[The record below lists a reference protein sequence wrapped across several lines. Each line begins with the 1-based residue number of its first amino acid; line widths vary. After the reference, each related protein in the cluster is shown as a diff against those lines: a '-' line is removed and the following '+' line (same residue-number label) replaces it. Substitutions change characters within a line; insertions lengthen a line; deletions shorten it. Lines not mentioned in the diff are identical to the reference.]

1 MKKISY
7 PVLLTLVTLFM
18 LFIYEPII
26 MYAGNIDDFWFD
38 LYMILPSFFL
48 IILVITI
55 ITGLIYYLLLKKVN
69 NKNCKVNNS

>member
-1 MKKISY
+1 MKKIGY

-38 LYMILPSFFL
+38 LYMILPSLFL
-48 IILVITI
+48 
-55 ITGLIYYLLLKKVN
+55 G
-69 NKNCKVNNS
+69 